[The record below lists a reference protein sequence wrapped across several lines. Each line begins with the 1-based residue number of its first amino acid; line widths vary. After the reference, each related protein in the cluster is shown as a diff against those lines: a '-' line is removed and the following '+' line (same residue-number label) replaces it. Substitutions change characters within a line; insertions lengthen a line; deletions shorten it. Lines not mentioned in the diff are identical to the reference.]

1 MVAHTVLLDFTV
13 SSNVVCDT
21 DKRSNLKSSIAS
33 VLRDHFDGLK
43 TLTDSTIDNSFF
55 VLYAGP
61 RSSLITVRGYAEGL
75 VTVNIEYYKQDDEE
89 ALMSLES
96 ARDLETAMQ
105 AAATATRSHALVP
118 LKRGGPFERYFPT
131 ADERLLEY
139 DIDKLVFEARSPYQK
154 VQIVHSKSLGNL
166 LVLDELQNMSEADL
180 IYTETLMQR
189 GKENYTG
196 KEIVILGGG
205 DGGLLWELLKEKP
218 KYVTMLEIDDVVMK
232 ACSQHMRSICGD
244 CLDKRKGDN
253 YEIIV
258 GDCVKALAH
267 MIDEGRQFD
276 YVFGDLT
283 DIPISTTPHG
293 DAWDF
298 IRLILNS
305 SMKVLKPSGKYMTHG
320 NGASCPESLSM
331 FENVLS
337 ELSVPVVFTKDS
349 AFVPSFFEVWI
360 FYQVMRK

>member
-1 MVAHTVLLDFTV
+1 MALN
-13 SSNVVCDT
+13 SQRS
-21 DKRSNLKSSIAS
+21 KRLPPVRRGTIYD
-33 VLRDHFDGLK
+33 LYL
-43 TLTDSTIDNSFF
+43 TLS
-55 VLYAGP
+55 
-61 RSSLITVRGYAEGL
+61 
-75 VTVNIEYYKQDDEE
+75 
-89 ALMSLES
+89 
-96 ARDLETAMQ
+96 
-105 AAATATRSHALVP
+105 
-118 LKRGGPFERYFPT
+118 
-131 ADERLLEY
+131 DERLLEY

-189 GKENYTG
+189 GKENYAG
-196 KEIVILGGG
+196 KDIVILGGG

-218 KYVTMLEIDDVVMK
+218 KFITMLEIDDIVMK

-267 MIDEGRQFD
+267 MIAEGRRFD

-305 SMKVLKPSGKYMTHG
+305 SMKVLKPTGKYMTHG
-320 NGASCPESLSM
+320 NGASCPESLKM
-331 FENVLS
+331 YEDVLS
-337 ELSVPVVFTKDS
+337 QLCVPVTFTKDR
-349 AFVPSFFEVWI
+349 AFVPSFFEDWI
-360 FYQVMRK
+360 FYQVSPK